1 MDDTIF
7 ALASGRGRSGVAVFR
22 ISGSKSADIFERLT
36 GEILPEARFAKRV
49 TLREPESGDLLD
61 DGLALWFPA
70 PHSYTG
76 EDVLELHTHGG
87 RAVRDAI
94 GEVLTREIRSAAPG
108 EFTRRAFEH
117 DKMDLTAAEGV
128 ADLVDAETAAQRR
141 QALRQMRGELGAIY
155 EGWRQRLVTAMA
167 KFEAE
172 IDFSDE
178 ELPEGLI
185 DQVKRDVADL
195 ADEIAAH
202 LDDHHRGEILREGVY
217 VAIVGP
223 PNAGKSSL
231 LNWLAK
237 RDVAIVSA
245 IAGTTRDVIET
256 RLDLNGFPVTVA
268 DTAGLRESSD
278 EIELEG
284 VRRAHRQAASSD
296 LKITVFDGDNLPH
309 LDETTLSLVDENA
322 IPVINKSD
330 LVDVEVPTEIA
341 GRELIAISALKGDG
355 LEELLARLGDEVV
368 GRCDIGETASIT
380 RLRHRAALETGV
392 IALRRFDG
400 AEAVELAAEDLRI
413 GATALGQITGRVDVE
428 DLLDVIFREFCIGK

>member
-1 MDDTIF
+1 MHMH
-7 ALASGRGRSGVAVFR
+7 
-22 ISGSKSADIFERLT
+22 
-36 GEILPEARFAKRV
+36 
-49 TLREPESGDLLD
+49 LLD

-400 AEAVELAAEDLRI
+400 AEAVELAAEDLRF